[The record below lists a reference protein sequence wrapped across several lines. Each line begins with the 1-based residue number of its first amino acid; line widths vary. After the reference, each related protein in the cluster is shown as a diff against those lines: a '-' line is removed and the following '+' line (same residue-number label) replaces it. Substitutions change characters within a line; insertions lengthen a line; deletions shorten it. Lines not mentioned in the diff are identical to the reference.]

1 MVTDTK
7 TEFNSKLDELYAS
20 TPKLPLDDPDAPL
33 VQSPEKGDVRVK
45 GSRVHLYLILEDYLE
60 DGATLEDLDERY
72 STLSIDE
79 FTNIIDYYERNKEIV
94 DEYLAHTKVICD
106 FNMAQ
111 LEKDY
116 PQEGILERLKARLSN
131 GGTKSE

>member
-1 MVTDTK
+1 MVTKTK

-20 TPKLPLDDPDAPL
+20 TPKLPLDDPNAPL

-94 DEYLAHTKVICD
+94 DEYRAHTKVICD
-106 FNMAQ
+106 LVETRMR
-111 LEKDY
+111 EEY
-116 PQEGILERLKARLSN
+116 PQEGLLSRLKARLEN
-131 GGTKSE
+131 GSAQL

>member
-1 MVTDTK
+1 MVTGTK

-72 STLSIDE
+72 STLTIEE

-94 DEYLAHTKVICD
+94 DEYLAHTKVIGD
-106 FNMAQ
+106 LVEAHMR
-111 LEKDY
+111 EKY
-116 PQEGILERLKARLSN
+116 PQEGLLGRLKARLEN
-131 GGTKSE
+131 GSAQL